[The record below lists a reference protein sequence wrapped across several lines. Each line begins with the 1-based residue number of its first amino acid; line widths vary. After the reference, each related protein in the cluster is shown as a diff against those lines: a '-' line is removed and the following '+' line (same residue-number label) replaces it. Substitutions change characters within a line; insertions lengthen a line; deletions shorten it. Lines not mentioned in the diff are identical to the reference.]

1 MRKEYEINEILK
13 LKNEISEE
21 IKGLNIMYDFYL
33 DKLDEEPYNSY
44 YESRLNEIRVQI
56 RTYEKVLEM
65 MNNV

>member
-1 MRKEYEINEILK
+1 MFQSITSEER
-13 LKNEISEE
+13 LKNEINEE

-56 RTYEKVLEM
+56 RTFEKVLEM
-65 MNNV
+65 MNNG